1 MKQRLRVLALLAAL
15 GCAVQT
21 APSPSASVAEPGPL
35 NPRAPL
41 TADQQRWVDS
51 TFRSL
56 SLRQSVGQMVM
67 VWMLG
72 DYTNTRD
79 STFAELVT
87 WVDAGIGGVSMSL
100 GTPIEVAAKLN
111 ELQRRS
117 RVPLLVSADLE
128 PALGRLE
135 GGLFAHYLLD
145 AGGATVFPSA
155 MAIGNTVAPPA
166 SSR

>member
-1 MKQRLRVLALLAAL
+1 MKHRLRVFALLAVL

-41 TADQQRWVDS
+41 TAGQQKWVDS
-51 TFRSL
+51 TLASL
-56 SLRQSVGQMVM
+56 SLRQRVGQMVM

-100 GTPIEVAAKLN
+100 GTPIEVAIKKLAAMETDAVGLN
-111 ELQRRS
+111 CSVGPQPMLTYLE
-117 RVPLLVSADLE
+117 RVSDAVKKPISVRPNAGLPREID
-128 PALGRLE
+128 GRMV
-135 GGLFAHYLLD
+135 
-145 AGGATVFPSA
+145 GA
-155 MAIGNTVAPPA
+155 
-166 SSR
+166 